1 MLTCHID
8 NGKKQQNKPSDLD
21 KGKQKF
27 FYVGPN
33 RKPFNKNVYQ
43 APEKLVVDKSVAF
56 NKEFWLNKNLQQFA
70 FKFYDKTK
78 LDEA

>member
-33 RKPFNKNVYQ
+33 RKPFNKNV
-43 APEKLVVDKSVAF
+43 P
-56 NKEFWLNKNLQQFA
+56 
-70 FKFYDKTK
+70 
-78 LDEA
+78 